1 MKDDLL
7 LMDIQPTGLSSIYFF
22 PQDILCAQPNG
33 GKNVLRADGCVPFN
47 GQRLSVEFPWCCIVS
62 LRPEMSPIYVLHRC
76 CLTH

>member
-1 MKDDLL
+1 M
-7 LMDIQPTGLSSIYFF
+7 TYFLWTYNPLDCLPYIVS